1 MSGEAGS
8 SCPECG
14 GQLETTDGMTYVC
27 RDCGREFD
35 SADVFL
41 I

>member
-1 MSGEAGS
+1 MSSQAGS

-14 GQLETTDGMTYVC
+14 GRLESTDGVTYRC

-35 SADVFL
+35 SADIFL

>member
-1 MSGEAGS
+1 MSSAAGS

-14 GQLETTDGMTYVC
+14 GQLRSGDGVTYVC
-27 RDCGREFD
+27 QDCGQEFD